1 MWVRYFIFWR
11 GPTWHCEE
19 LLFEKR
25 GERRVLDT
33 FSQDMESW
41 EESRRNFGKCEGNT
55 FLESQISSP
64 IEKAQFVLMNY
75 YFVWDGSL
83 EQMVFYLGKKK
94 NDLVGPKG
102 DEIRLLDF
110 IIYLFSSFTSYSHIQ
125 GEIKNVLWNAE
136 NGIIKK

>member
-1 MWVRYFIFWR
+1 MLNLRTALIKMWVKYFIFWR

-33 FSQDMESW
+33 FSQDMESRQ
-41 EESRRNFGKCEGNT
+41 ESRRDFGKCEGNT

-94 NDLVGPKG
+94 LFGWTKRRWNSATGFYNLFVL
-102 DEIRLLDF
+102 IFYLL
-110 IIYLFSSFTSYSHIQ
+110 
-125 GEIKNVLWNAE
+125 
-136 NGIIKK
+136 